1 METENKV
8 VRLSPLNNLVFSCIF
23 QSAEK
28 AGQAMLEFLN
38 AILVHVGEEPIEEI
52 ISMVSEYPL
61 IFDSVGQKYGRLDV
75 RVKAKSGRI
84 FDIEVQIEKD
94 FVNER
99 SFFYGGKLVTNEFE
113 SGLTYDKMPPVRV
126 INIVDF
132 YIREDHENVVEP
144 VVMVYENDRE
154 KQATDVFKMYHIQ
167 MPAFRK
173 NHKTLESVKDDLFL
187 TWLYMLDKG
196 YKSKE
201 EMEEM
206 AAMTEGMMNF
216 AKQYNIAINDPLLV
230 RRYQM
235 DQDAKREE
243 AFRLSL
249 AETKGF
255 KRGEEKGFELGKEDG
270 FKLGKEDGFKLGKE
284 DGFKLGKEDGMRKAH
299 FDTARQMK
307 ADGMDPKLIA
317 KYTGL
322 PESDILNL

>member
-1 METENKV
+1 M
-8 VRLSPLNNLVFSCIF
+8 I
-23 QSAEK
+23 
-28 AGQAMLEFLN
+28 
-38 AILVHVGEEPIEEI
+38 HVGEEPIEEI

-61 IFDSVGQKYGRLDV
+61 ISDSVGQKYGRLDV

-132 YIREDHENVVEP
+132 YIRDNHENVVEP
-144 VVMVYENDRE
+144 VVMVYENERE

-167 MPAFRK
+167 MPAFRRD
-173 NHKTLESVKDDLFL
+173 HKTLDSVKDDLFL

-196 YKSKE
+196 YESIE
-201 EMEEM
+201 EMEEL
-206 AAMTEGMMNF
+206 AAMTEGMLNF

-243 AFRLSL
+243 AFRMSL

-255 KRGEEKGFELGKEDG
+255 KRGEEKGK
-270 FKLGKEDGFKLGKE
+270 
-284 DGFKLGKEDGMRKAH
+284 KANQLES
-299 FDTARQMK
+299 ARRMK
-307 ADGMDPKLIA
+307 ADGLDPKLIA

-322 PESDILNL
+322 PETEIINL

>member
-1 METENKV
+1 
-8 VRLSPLNNLVFSCIF
+8 
-23 QSAEK
+23 
-28 AGQAMLEFLN
+28 MLEFLN
-38 AILVHVGEEPIEEI
+38 AILIHVGEEPIEEI

-61 IFDSVGQKYGRLDV
+61 ISDSVGQKYGRLDV

-132 YIREDHENVVEP
+132 YIRDNHENVVEP

-167 MPAFRK
+167 MPVFRK
-173 NHKTLESVKDDLFL
+173 KNQTMESVKDDLFL
-187 TWLYMLDKG
+187 TWLYMLDQG
-196 YKSKE
+196 YQSNE
-201 EMEEM
+201 EMEEL
-206 AAMTEGMMNF
+206 AAMTEGMLNF

-243 AFRLSL
+243 AFRISL

-255 KRGEEKGFELGKEDG
+255 KHGEEDGKKAAQFEVAK
-270 FKLGKEDGFKLGKE
+270 
-284 DGFKLGKEDGMRKAH
+284 R
-299 FDTARQMK
+299 MK
-307 ADGMDPKLIA
+307 ADGLDSKLIA

-322 PESDILNL
+322 PETEIINL

>member
-1 METENKV
+1 MEKKKT

-23 QSAEK
+23 QNEK
-28 AGQAMLEFLN
+28 KSGQAMLEFLN

-52 ISMVSEYPL
+52 ISMISEYPL
-61 IFDSVGQKYGRLDV
+61 ISESVGQKYGRLDV
-75 RVKAKSGRI
+75 RVRAKSGRI

-94 FVNER
+94 YVNER
-99 SFFYGGKLVTNEFE
+99 SFFYGGKLVANEFE

-132 YIREDHENVVEP
+132 YIREDHENVIEP
-144 VVMVYENDRE
+144 VIMVYENDRE
-154 KQATDVFKMYHIQ
+154 EQATDVFKMYHIQ

-173 NHKTLESVKDDLFL
+173 KHKTLESVKDDLLL

-201 EMEEM
+201 EMEEL
-206 AAMTEGMMNF
+206 AAMTEGMLNF

-243 AFRLSL
+243 AFRMSL
-249 AETKGF
+249 AETRGEERGFKRGEEKGF
-255 KRGEEKGFELGKEDG
+255 KRGEEKGFKRGEEEGQKMNQVDN
-270 FKLGKEDGFKLGKE
+270 
-284 DGFKLGKEDGMRKAH
+284 
-299 FDTARQMK
+299 ARRMK

-322 PESDILNL
+322 LESEIINL

>member
-1 METENKV
+1 MEKKAV

-23 QSAEK
+23 QSEK
-28 AGQAMLEFLN
+28 KSGKAMLEFLN

-52 ISMVSEYPL
+52 ISMMSEYPL
-61 IFDSVGQKYGRLDV
+61 ISESVGQKYGRLDV
-75 RVKAKSGRI
+75 RVRAKSGRI

-94 FVNER
+94 YVNER

-132 YIREDHENVVEP
+132 YIREDHDNVVEP
-144 VVMVYENDRE
+144 VIMVYENARE
-154 KQATDVFKMYHIQ
+154 EQATDVFKMYHIQ

-173 NHKTLESVKDDLFL
+173 NHKTLDSVKDDLFL
-187 TWLYMLDKG
+187 TWLYLLDNG
-196 YKSKE
+196 YKSQE
-201 EMEEM
+201 EMEEL
-206 AAMTEGMMNF
+206 AAMTEGMLNF

-243 AFRLSL
+243 AFRMSL

-255 KRGEEKGFELGKEDG
+255 KQGEEKGFKQGKEDG
-270 FKLGKEDGFKLGKE
+270 FKLGKEDGQKLAQR
-284 DGFKLGKEDGMRKAH
+284 DN
-299 FDTARQMK
+299 ARRMK

-322 PESDILNL
+322 SESEILTL

>member
-1 METENKV
+1 
-8 VRLSPLNNLVFSCIF
+8 
-23 QSAEK
+23 
-28 AGQAMLEFLN
+28 MLEFLN
-38 AILVHVGEEPIEEI
+38 AILIHVGEEPIEEI

-61 IFDSVGQKYGRLDV
+61 ISESVGQKYGRLDV

-132 YIREDHENVVEP
+132 YIRDDHENVVEP

-173 NHKTLESVKDDLFL
+173 KYRTMESVKDDLFL
-187 TWLYMLDKG
+187 TWLYMLDRG
-196 YKSKE
+196 YQSSE
-201 EMEEM
+201 EMEEL
-206 AAMTEGMMNF
+206 AAMTEGMLNF

-243 AFRLSL
+243 AFRMSL

-255 KRGEEKGFELGKEDG
+255 KRGEEKGFKRGEEKGFKRGEEKG
-270 FKLGKEDGFKLGKE
+270 FKLGKEDGKKE
-284 DGFKLGKEDGMRKAH
+284 NQLEN
-299 FDTARQMK
+299 ARRMK
-307 ADGMDPKLIA
+307 ADGLDSKLIA

-322 PESDILNL
+322 PESEIVHL

>member
-1 METENKV
+1 MEDKKV

-23 QSAEK
+23 QSEEK
-28 AGQAMLEFLN
+28 SGQAMLEFLN

-52 ISMVSEYPL
+52 ISMMSEYPL
-61 IFDSVGQKYGRLDV
+61 ISESVGQKYGRLDV
-75 RVKAKSGRI
+75 RVRAKSGRI

-94 FVNER
+94 YVNER

-132 YIREDHENVVEP
+132 YIREDHQNVVEP
-144 VVMVYENDRE
+144 VIMVYENARE
-154 KQATDVFKMYHIQ
+154 EQATDVFKMYHIQ

-173 NHKTLESVKDDLFL
+173 NHKTLASVKDNLFL
-187 TWLYMLDKG
+187 TWLYLLDQG
-196 YKSKE
+196 YKSSE
-201 EMEEM
+201 EMEEL
-206 AAMTEGMMNF
+206 AAMTDGMLNF

-243 AFRLSL
+243 AFRMSL

-255 KRGEEKGFELGKEDG
+255 KRGEEDGFRLGKEDG
-270 FKLGKEDGFKLGKE
+270 FRLGKEDG
-284 DGFKLGKEDGMRKAH
+284 RKDAH
-299 FDTARQMK
+299 FEDARRMK
-307 ADGMDPKLIA
+307 ADGLDPKLIA
-317 KYTGL
+317 RYTGL
-322 PESDILNL
+322 SESEILNL

>member
-1 METENKV
+1 MEDKKV

-23 QSAEK
+23 QSEEK
-28 AGQAMLEFLN
+28 SGQAMLEFLN

-52 ISMVSEYPL
+52 ISMMSEYPL
-61 IFDSVGQKYGRLDV
+61 ISESVGQKYGRLDV
-75 RVKAKSGRI
+75 RVRAKSGRI

-94 FVNER
+94 YVNER

-132 YIREDHENVVEP
+132 YIREDHQNVVEP
-144 VVMVYENDRE
+144 VIMVYENARE
-154 KQATDVFKMYHIQ
+154 EQATDVFKMYHIQ

-173 NHKTLESVKDDLFL
+173 NHKTLASVKDNLFL
-187 TWLYMLDKG
+187 TWLYLLDQG
-196 YKSKE
+196 YKSSE
-201 EMEEM
+201 EMEEL
-206 AAMTEGMMNF
+206 AAMTDGMLNF

-243 AFRLSL
+243 AFRMSL

-255 KRGEEKGFELGKEDG
+255 KRGEEKGFNRGKEDGFRLGKEDG
-270 FKLGKEDGFKLGKE
+270 FRLGKEDG
-284 DGFKLGKEDGMRKAH
+284 RKDAH
-299 FDTARQMK
+299 FEDARRMK
-307 ADGMDPKLIA
+307 ADGLDPKLIA
-317 KYTGL
+317 RYTGL
-322 PESDILNL
+322 SESEILNL

>member
-1 METENKV
+1 MESEKKT

-28 AGQAMLEFLN
+28 AGKAMLEFLN

-61 IFDSVGQKYGRLDV
+61 ISDSVGQKYGRLDV

-99 SFFYGGKLVTNEFE
+99 SFFYGGKLVMNEFE

-132 YIREDHENVVEP
+132 YIRDDHENVVEP
-144 VVMVYENDRE
+144 VIMVYENDRE

-173 NHKTLESVKDDLFL
+173 DYKTLDSVKDDLFL

-196 YKSKE
+196 YQSSE
-201 EMEEM
+201 EMEEL
-206 AAMTEGMMNF
+206 AAMTEGMLNF

-243 AFRLSL
+243 AFRMSL

-255 KRGEEKGFELGKEDG
+255 KRGEEKGFKQGKEDG
-270 FKLGKEDGFKLGKE
+270 K
-284 DGFKLGKEDGMRKAH
+284 KANQLEN
-299 FDTARQMK
+299 ARRMK
-307 ADGMDPKLIA
+307 ADGLDPKLIA

-322 PESDILNL
+322 PESEIINL

>member
-1 METENKV
+1 MNAEKKT

-23 QSAEK
+23 QSKEK
-28 AGQAMLEFLN
+28 AGKAMLEFLN

-61 IFDSVGQKYGRLDV
+61 ISDSVGQKYGRLDV
-75 RVKAKSGRI
+75 RVKTESGRI

-99 SFFYGGKLVTNEFE
+99 SFFYGGKLVTNKFE

-132 YIREDHENVVEP
+132 YIRDDHENVVEP

-167 MPAFRK
+167 MPVFRK
-173 NHKTLESVKDDLFL
+173 KYQTMESVKDDLFL

-196 YKSKE
+196 YENSE
-201 EMEEM
+201 EMEEL
-206 AAMTEGMMNF
+206 AAMTEGMLSF

-243 AFRLSL
+243 AFRMSL

-255 KRGEEKGFELGKEDG
+255 KRGEEKGFKQGEEKGK
-270 FKLGKEDGFKLGKE
+270 
-284 DGFKLGKEDGMRKAH
+284 KANQLEN
-299 FDTARQMK
+299 ARRMK
-307 ADGMDPKLIA
+307 ADGLDPKLIE

-322 PESDILNL
+322 SETEIINL

>member
-1 METENKV
+1 MEPEKQV

-28 AGQAMLEFLN
+28 AGKAMLEFLN

-52 ISMVSEYPL
+52 FSMVSEYPL
-61 IFDSVGQKYGRLDV
+61 ISESVGQKYGRLDV

-113 SGLTYDKMPPVRV
+113 SGLTYDKMPLVRV

-132 YIREDHENVVEP
+132 YIRDDHENVVEP
-144 VVMVYENDRE
+144 ILMVYENDRE

-167 MPAFRK
+167 MAVFRK
-173 NHKTLESVKDDLFL
+173 KYQTMESVRDDLFL
-187 TWLYMLDKG
+187 TWLYMLDEG
-196 YKSKE
+196 YKSNE
-201 EMEEM
+201 EMEEL
-206 AAMTEGMMNF
+206 AAMTEGMLNF
-216 AKQYNIAINDPLLV
+216 AKQYNIAINDPLLA

-243 AFRLSL
+243 AFKMSL

-255 KRGEEKGFELGKEDG
+255 KRGEKKG
-270 FKLGKEDGFKLGKE
+270 FKLGKEDGKRANQLE
-284 DGFKLGKEDGMRKAH
+284 N
-299 FDTARQMK
+299 ARRMK
-307 ADGMDPKLIA
+307 ADGLDPKLIA

-322 PESDILNL
+322 PESEIVHL

>member
-1 METENKV
+1 MNAEKKT

-23 QSAEK
+23 QSKEK
-28 AGQAMLEFLN
+28 AGKAMLEFLN

-61 IFDSVGQKYGRLDV
+61 ISDSVGQKYGRLDV
-75 RVKAKSGRI
+75 RVKTESGRI

-132 YIREDHENVVEP
+132 YIRDDHENVVEP

-167 MPAFRK
+167 MPVFRK
-173 NHKTLESVKDDLFL
+173 KYQTMESVKDDLFL

-196 YKSKE
+196 YENSE
-201 EMEEM
+201 EMEEL
-206 AAMTEGMMNF
+206 AAMTEGMLSF

-243 AFRLSL
+243 AFRMSL

-255 KRGEEKGFELGKEDG
+255 KRGEEKGFKQGEEKGK
-270 FKLGKEDGFKLGKE
+270 
-284 DGFKLGKEDGMRKAH
+284 KANQLEN
-299 FDTARQMK
+299 ARRMK
-307 ADGMDPKLIA
+307 ADGLDPKLIE

-322 PESDILNL
+322 SETEIINL

>member
-1 METENKV
+1 METGKKI

-28 AGQAMLEFLN
+28 AGKAMLEFLN
-38 AILVHVGEEPIEEI
+38 AILIHVGEEPIEEI

-61 IFDSVGQKYGRLDV
+61 ISDSVGQKYGRLDV

-132 YIREDHENVVEP
+132 YIRDNHENVVEP
-144 VVMVYENDRE
+144 VVMVYENERE

-167 MPAFRK
+167 MPAFRRD
-173 NHKTLESVKDDLFL
+173 HKTLDSVKDDLFL

-196 YKSKE
+196 YESSE
-201 EMEEM
+201 EMEEL
-206 AAMTEGMMNF
+206 AAMTEGMLNF

-243 AFRLSL
+243 AFRMSL

-255 KRGEEKGFELGKEDG
+255 KRGEEKGFKRGEEKG
-270 FKLGKEDGFKLGKE
+270 FKRGEEKGK
-284 DGFKLGKEDGMRKAH
+284 KANQLES
-299 FDTARQMK
+299 ARRMK
-307 ADGMDPKLIA
+307 ADGLDPKLIA

-322 PESDILNL
+322 PETEIINL